1 MTTEWHRVQSWCH
14 QWTSFRESICSQNG
28 AVYQE
33 RGGELHVLLP
43 DGIPFAARVAS
54 LGQEGNEGMNVEAL
68 TKSPQQTI
76 TPHLESSEAGMAAKK
91 SKKKKKKRNK
101 KR

>member
-1 MTTEWHRVQSWCH
+1 
-14 QWTSFRESICSQNG
+14 
-28 AVYQE
+28 
-33 RGGELHVLLP
+33 
-43 DGIPFAARVAS
+43 
-54 LGQEGNEGMNVEAL
+54 MNVEAL